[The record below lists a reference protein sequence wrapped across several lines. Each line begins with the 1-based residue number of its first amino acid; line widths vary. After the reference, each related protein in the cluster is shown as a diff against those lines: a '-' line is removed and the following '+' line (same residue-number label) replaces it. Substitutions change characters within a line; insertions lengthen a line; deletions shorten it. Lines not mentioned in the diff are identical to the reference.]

1 MPAACGCN
9 LNHKVRAMG
18 KISTNK
24 EIGERLREFRKRRA
38 LTQEQLAEK
47 VGVTFQQIQ
56 QYENGSSRLNADR
69 LQQIALALDIAVG
82 SLFEDTDER
91 ALTEDE
97 ARLIRGFRSLTSDEI
112 RMFIM
117 SCITKK

>member
-1 MPAACGCN
+1 
-9 LNHKVRAMG
+9 MG